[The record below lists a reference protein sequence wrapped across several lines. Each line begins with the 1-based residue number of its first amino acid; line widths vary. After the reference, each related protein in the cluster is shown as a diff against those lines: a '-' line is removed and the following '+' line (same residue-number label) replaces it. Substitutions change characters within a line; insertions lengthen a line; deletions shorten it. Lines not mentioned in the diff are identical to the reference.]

1 MERYIFGGLGL
12 KNNDE
17 YNADSKLPTPPTDE
31 LDNIKIKFRKSA
43 AKSSDILIGG
53 GSQTNIEK
61 VSASSS
67 SQSSPKEDTVMISF
81 NNNQRRNTQ
90 DQSPQ
95 QQQQQTCDPD
105 HEAKMLLKNLAC
117 KADYTTISKIV
128 LPILAYL
135 DDNKPNGWEYS
146 KFVRCVFLILMYNVK
161 QQHAIVIKN
170 LINHLDSHRNSSA
183 QLKCFIIRAISIC
196 IRIAAM
202 HSVGTTGQ
210 IIEIFT
216 NLLKHLNFSVEKASE
231 CKKQLLDS
239 SSEFARPN
247 NELSQQQSLQ
257 REIIAAMGQ
266 FTSHLPDYAKN
277 DVIMFIA
284 RQINSQQFTYIDVIN
299 KGIV

>member
-1 MERYIFGGLGL
+1 
-12 KNNDE
+12 
-17 YNADSKLPTPPTDE
+17 
-31 LDNIKIKFRKSA
+31 
-43 AKSSDILIGG
+43 
-53 GSQTNIEK
+53 
-61 VSASSS
+61 
-67 SQSSPKEDTVMISF
+67 MISF
-81 NNNQRRNTQ
+81 TRQNQN
-90 DQSPQ
+90 DAS
-95 QQQQQTCDPD
+95 QTVDPD
-105 HEAKMLLKNLAC
+105 HEAKMLFKNLAS

-216 NLLKHLNFSVEKASE
+216 NLLKQLNISVEKASE
-231 CKKQLLDS
+231 CKRQLLDS
-239 SSEFARPN
+239 TLKPS

-284 RQINSQQFTYIDVIN
+284 RHINSQQFTYLDLN
-299 KGIV
+299 KG